1 MDSLRPKPRARRNPR
16 RQRPLLARQLV
27 ELTGGGDLG
36 KQMLEQ
42 MVDAFRASDP
52 SIPDA
57 FWDEFVASVD
67 ASELVEMAI
76 PIYVKHLTSEEMAAT
91 IAFYSSP
98 EGQAVLRKLPL
109 ILSESMAAGQQ
120 WGEALGR
127 RVAER
132 LAARENTK
140 SSG

>member
-1 MDSLRPKPRARRNPR
+1 MHLLQAREDR
-16 RQRPLLARQLV
+16 LV
-27 ELTGGGDLG
+27 GLG
-36 KQMLEQ
+36 LYGLDPSYPQ
-42 MVDAFRASDP
+42 VVWRAS
-52 SIPDA
+52 
-57 FWDEFVASVD
+57 VASHSARSRSGRRA
-67 ASELVEMAI
+67 ASELVDLAV

-98 EGQAVLRKLPL
+98 EGQAVLRKLPV
-109 ILSESMAAGQQ
+109 ILAESMAAGQQ

-127 RVAER
+127 RVADR